1 MSKLLRLLLSVS
13 ALLLALPAAGAQ
25 PVIVWVMVDG
35 PPEHQRPEARNLSE
49 LGRGPQDETLRL
61 LGQALPG
68 IEHRVQSMSLEQ
80 LWRDMRLGRPV
91 CFADAFKTAE
101 RLAVAHFVELGPSP
115 RVLVLAQPGRLPPGE
130 EVSLRELLAAGKL
143 RGAFERQRSYG
154 AKLDALLDEFE
165 QPRRLLPSDHRLLRM
180 LEHGRMDFVLET
192 PNGWLQRVDAQLD
205 TRLVLEGRQPP
216 PVHVACSRAMDL
228 QVVRAID
235 GAVRQLAQQ
244 ERWLRLSLLAYPPSQ
259 RELMRPYI
267 EQYLRQR
274 AEQGERIE

>member
-1 MSKLLRLLLSVS
+1 MAKLLLLLLSVS
-13 ALLLALPAAGAQ
+13 ALLLAWPAAGAQ
-25 PVIVWVMVDG
+25 PVIVWALVEG
-35 PPEHQRPEARNLSE
+35 PPEHLRPEARRLSE
-49 LGRGPQDETLRL
+49 LGQGPQDETLRL

-68 IEHRVQSMSLEQ
+68 IEHRVQHMPLEQ
-80 LWRDMRLGRPV
+80 VWRDMRLGRPV

-101 RLAVAHFVELGPSP
+101 RLAVAHFVELGPSA
-115 RVLVLAQPGRLPPGE
+115 RMLVLAQPGRLPPGE

-154 AKLDALLDEFE
+154 APLDALLDEFQ
-165 QPRRLLPSDHRLLRM
+165 QPRQLLPSDERLLRM
-180 LEHGRMDFVLET
+180 LEHGRMDYVLET

-216 PVHVACSRAMDL
+216 PVHVACSRTMNL
-228 QVVRAID
+228 QLVRAID
-235 GAVRQLAQQ
+235 GAVRQLGQQ
-244 ERWLRLSLLAYPPSQ
+244 ERWLRLKLLAYPPSQ
-259 RELMRPYI
+259 REAMRPQI